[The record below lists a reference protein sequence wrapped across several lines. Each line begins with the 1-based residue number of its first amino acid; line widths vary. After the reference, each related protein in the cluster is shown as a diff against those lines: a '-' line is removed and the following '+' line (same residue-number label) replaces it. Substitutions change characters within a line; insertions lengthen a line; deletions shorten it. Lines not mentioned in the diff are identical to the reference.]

1 MPKKTVN
8 RILIK
13 LSGESLMGD
22 KKYGIS
28 IDTVNIIASY
38 LKNLLN
44 KKTQL
49 CIVIGGGNIFRGL
62 EASSLGMERANAD
75 YMGMLA
81 TVLNG
86 LALQNALEKINIETR
101 VMSALPIQSICE
113 TYIRRRAIRHMEKNR
128 IVICTAGTGN
138 PYFSTDTSAA
148 LRAAELDCDVI
159 YKATQV
165 DGIYNKDPKK
175 FKNAKRY
182 DKITYQ
188 KYLTEN
194 LKVMDTSAI
203 TIARDNKISIKLF
216 SLVSILMIIL
226 LYNNKLLSN
235 IRINM
240 IFFYCLIFTHQYP
253 YDFYVAN

>member
-1 MPKKTVN
+1 MSQKKNN

-13 LSGESLMGD
+13 LSGESLMGSGN
-22 KKYGIS
+22 YGIS
-28 IDTVNIIASY
+28 IDTVNNIAAS
-38 LKNLLN
+38 LKKLLL
-44 KKTQL
+44 KKAQI

-62 EASSLGMERANAD
+62 EASSQGMDRANAD

-86 LALQNALEKINIETR
+86 LALQNALEKIEAQTR
-101 VMSALPIQSICE
+101 VMSAFPIQSICE

-148 LRAAELDCDVI
+148 LRAAELDCGVI

-165 DGIYNKDPKK
+165 DGIYDKDPKK
-175 FKNAKRY
+175 FKNAK
-182 DKITYQ
+182 
-188 KYLTEN
+188 KYSKLSFKKYINEN

-203 TIARDNKISIKLF
+203 AISRDNNIPIKLF
-216 SLVSILMIIL
+216 SIQEKNCFVKM
-226 LYNNKLLSN
+226 YMNKLSHSE
-235 IRINM
+235 IS
-240 IFFYCLIFTHQYP
+240 
-253 YDFYVAN
+253 